1 MVDSFRRRSAR
12 ARLSVTGLED
22 RTTPTA
28 TTITG
33 NFNGTAI
40 AAGDTVW
47 FSSVGKVSGLGSS
60 PSTLYLSGGTI
71 SFTENG
77 TPTTVAVPD
86 ATVSFTQ
93 LATQA
98 TTTYSAGSGWLVTAP
113 PHFSGNVFL
122 GGTGFPVPGGLPGG
136 IKNVTWQWN
145 VSTDTTGLKL
155 NWQWAAAAY
164 TSFGANGSFGVK
176 SVDDNN
182 VDVFRNSDH
191 AGTPQSFKSYV
202 VGGATGGGGSNWT
215 GSYSATASVFP
226 DFSPPPAQ
234 TATLSG
240 SVTVI
245 DTGVPVSGVEIDLVD
260 SSNNVVASTATDAN
274 GNYSFSKIAAGMYTV
289 HEGAIDFNMY
299 SYWGNSIGTVNGTM
313 DGGYVDVQD
322 IGSVTLVGGN
332 AGVNYNFTV
341 QATSGGMG

>member
-1 MVDSFRRRSAR
+1 
-12 ARLSVTGLED
+12 LSVTSLED
-22 RTTPTA
+22 RWTPTA
-28 TTITG
+28 TPITG

-47 FSSVGKVSGLGSS
+47 FSSVGKISGLGSS
-60 PSTLYLSGGTI
+60 PSTLYLTGGTI
-71 SFTENG
+71 WFTADG
-77 TPTTVAVPD
+77 TPTTLSVAD

-145 VSTDTTGLKL
+145 VSSDTTALKL

-164 TSFGANGSFGVK
+164 ATFGANGSFGVK
-176 SVDDNN
+176 AVDDPN
-182 VDVFRNSDH
+182 VDAFHNSDH

-215 GSYSATASVFP
+215 GSYSATKTVLP
-226 DFSPPPAQ
+226 DYFVPPTQ
-234 TATLSG
+234 TATLAG

-245 DTGVPVSGVEIDLVD
+245 DTGAPVSGVQVDLVD
-260 SSNNVVASTATDAN
+260 GSGNVVAYTATDMY
-274 GNYSFSKIAAGMYTV
+274 GNYSFGDIAAGTYAV
-289 HEGAIDFNMY
+289 HEGAIDSSTYF
-299 SYWGNSIGTVNGTM
+299 YWGNSVGTVSGSF
-313 DGGYVDVQD
+313 DGQSVDAQD
-322 IGSVTLVGGN
+322 IGLVSLAGGN
-332 AGVNYNFTV
+332 AGVNYNFTLG
-341 QATSGGMG
+341 TTGGTPT